1 MTTYVLAFR
10 GQPGRPAPEGAEEKW
25 GAWFGELGSAI
36 ADPGSRVGPVAT
48 LTAPDHGDPA
58 TAVLTGYMTVT
69 ADDLEA
75 AASLARGCPG
85 LEHDISVEVAEL
97 LEA

>member
-10 GQPGRPAPEGAEEKW
+10 GQADRQAPEGADEKW

-36 ADPGSRVGPVAT
+36 ADPGSRVGPVTTLAAT
-48 LTAPDHGDPA
+48 NPGDPA

-75 AASLARGCPG
+75 ATRLAGGCPG
-85 LEHDISVEVAEL
+85 LEHDISVEVAEV
-97 LEA
+97 LEG